1 MILQRLRNLAA
12 RLRAQSVTRAL
23 MHRLSSPSDPLT
35 ALLLDDA
42 MGAAAIIDGQG
53 GIIRVNTALR
63 TLLPEGTRFD
73 GSAELLFH
81 PIARDAAWSEIRRV
95 LRLAQAGARSFASAV
110 GSPDSDDEQPVR
122 VLAVPLQRL
131 GGAATGALLR
141 LADITEQR
149 QLEAQLAHSQKLQAT
164 GQLAGGIAH
173 DFNNLLTAVLG
184 AADSILDPDRHA
196 DPETADDAAQI
207 RASAL
212 RGAALVRQLLAFGR
226 QQTLQPRTLVVNE
239 VITDISNLLRRLLG
253 SQIRLSLDLEDPGRM
268 VRADPTQ
275 LDQVLVNLAVNARD
289 AMKQGGELTLR
300 SGHITLFRPLAHG
313 AETIPPGRYVM
324 IEVQD
329 TGQGIPPEILPRVF
343 DPFFTTKREQGGSG
357 LGLST
362 VHGIIRQSEGFLA
375 VESEVGVGTSVRIYL
390 PRWDGAEAV
399 AIPRVPAPSPPVEAP
414 ASPLPAQHGVVLLVD
429 DEDLVRRFAER
440 ALSRAGWT
448 VLSADSGDEALDLL
462 RERAADPVK
471 ISALITDMVMPGMD
485 GAALIQAVRQST
497 NQPNLP
503 AVLVSGYAE
512 TPLRSEITA
521 ANTLFLA
528 KPYSLADLVSA
539 LDRAVTQPEP
549 ARRLR
554 A

>member
-1 MILQRLRNLAA
+1 MILP
-12 RLRAQSVTRAL
+12 RLRAWLGLLRERWRAGAV
-23 MHRLSSPSDPLT
+23 MRRLSSPQDPLS

-42 MGAAAIIDGQG
+42 MGPALVIDGTG
-53 GIIRVNTALR
+53 KILRVNAALR
-63 TLLPEGTRFD
+63 QMLPEEARFE
-73 GSAELLFH
+73 GSAEPLFH
-81 PIARDAAWSEIRRV
+81 PASREAAWSEISRV
-95 LRLAQAGARSFASAV
+95 LKPGTSAPRSFASSLCVPEA
-110 GSPDSDDEQPVR
+110 DDEQPVR
-122 VLAVPLQRL
+122 VLALPLQRL
-131 GGAATGALLR
+131 GGSVTGALLR
-141 LADITEQR
+141 LADISEQR

-173 DFNNLLTAVLG
+173 DFNNLLTAILG
-184 AADSILDPDRHA
+184 AADSILDPEREA
-196 DPETADDAAQI
+196 DSETAEDAAQI

-226 QQTLQPRTLVVNE
+226 QQTLQPRTLAVNE
-239 VITDISNLLRRLLG
+239 VIIDISSLLRRLLG
-253 SQIRLSLDLEDPGRM
+253 SQIRLALELEEPGRM

-329 TGQGIPPEILPRVF
+329 TGQGIPPDILPRVF
-343 DPFFTTKREQGGSG
+343 DPFFTTKRDHGGSG

-375 VESEVGVGTSVRIYL
+375 VESEPGVGTSVRIYL
-390 PRWDGAEAV
+390 PRWDGAETV
-399 AIPRVPAPSPPVEAP
+399 TIPRVPVPPPVEPAP
-414 ASPLPAQHGVVLLVD
+414 SIPVPHGVVLLVD

-448 VLSADSGDEALDLL
+448 VIAADSGDDAMDQL
-462 RERAADPVK
+462 RLRTADSVPITAMV
-471 ISALITDMVMPGMD
+471 TDMVMPGMD
-485 GAALIQAVRQST
+485 GAALIQAVRAACGC
-497 NQPNLP
+497 PKLP

-512 TPLRSEITA
+512 TPLRGELTTG
-521 ANTLFLA
+521 NTLFLA
-528 KPYSLADLVSA
+528 KPYSLSDLVDT
-539 LDRAVTQPEP
+539 LDQAISQPDVT
-549 ARRLR
+549 ARRR

>member
-1 MILQRLRNLAA
+1 MIWNRLNVWLERLRG
-12 RLRAQSVTRAL
+12 RWRAGAVMR
-23 MHRLSSPSDPLT
+23 RLSSPHDKLS

-42 MGAAAIIDGQG
+42 MGPALVIDGG
-53 GIIRVNTALR
+53 GRILRVNAALR
-63 TLLPEGTRFD
+63 QMLPEDTRFE
-73 GSAELLFH
+73 GPAEPLFH
-81 PIARDAAWSEIRRV
+81 PAARDAAWSEIQRV
-95 LRLAQAGARSFASAV
+95 LKPGTSAPRSFASSLCVQEA
-110 GSPDSDDEQPVR
+110 DDEQPVR
-122 VLAVPLQRL
+122 VLALPLQRL
-131 GGAATGALLR
+131 GGAVTGALLR
-141 LADITEQR
+141 LADISEQR

-173 DFNNLLTAVLG
+173 DFNNLLTAILG
-184 AADSILDPDRHA
+184 AADSILDPERAA
-196 DPETADDAAQI
+196 DGETVEDAAQI

-226 QQTLQPRTLVVNE
+226 QQTLQPRTLAVNE
-239 VITDISNLLRRLLG
+239 VIIDISNLLRRLLG
-253 SQIRLSLDLEDPGRM
+253 SQIRLTLELEEPGRM

-375 VESEVGVGTSVRIYL
+375 VESEPGVGTSVRIYL
-390 PRWDGAEAV
+390 PRWDGTETV
-399 AIPRVPAPSPPVEAP
+399 TIPRVPAPAPVVEPTPAIPAP
-414 ASPLPAQHGVVLLVD
+414 HGVVLLVD

-448 VLSADSGDEALDLL
+448 VLAADSGDEAMDLL
-462 RERAADPVK
+462 RLRAADSVPIAAMV
-471 ISALITDMVMPGMD
+471 TDMVMPGMD
-485 GAALIQAVRQST
+485 GVALIQAVRT
-497 NQPNLP
+497 ECGNPKLP
-503 AVLVSGYAE
+503 VVLVSGYAE
-512 TPLRSEITA
+512 TPLRGGLTTD
-521 ANTLFLA
+521 NTLFLA
-528 KPYSLADLVSA
+528 KPYSLTDLVDT
-539 LDRAVTQPEP
+539 LDQAISQPDLP
-549 ARRLR
+549 ARRR

>member
-414 ASPLPAQHGVVLLVD
+414 ASPLPAHPSWHQQHTPHAARPPARPHKALARHPPPVFDRLPTLCPSFN
-429 DEDLVRRFAER
+429 LPRRSLQTAPRPQPRYIPASRRSLRRFH
-440 ALSRAGWT
+440 GP
-448 VLSADSGDEALDLL
+448 D
-462 RERAADPVK
+462 AAP
-471 ISALITDMVMPGMD
+471 T
-485 GAALIQAVRQST
+485 RC
-497 NQPNLP
+497 
-503 AVLVSGYAE
+503 
-512 TPLRSEITA
+512 
-521 ANTLFLA
+521 
-528 KPYSLADLVSA
+528 
-539 LDRAVTQPEP
+539 
-549 ARRLR
+549 RRR
-554 A
+554 CA

>member
-1 MILQRLRNLAA
+1 MR
-12 RLRAQSVTRAL
+12 
-23 MHRLSSPSDPLT
+23 RLSSPHDPLA

-42 MGAAAIIDGQG
+42 MGPALVIDGAG
-53 GIIRVNTALR
+53 AILRVNAALR
-63 TLLPEGTRFD
+63 QMAPEGTSFE
-73 GSAELLFH
+73 GSAEPLFH
-81 PIARDAAWSEIRRV
+81 PTAREAAWSEICRV
-95 LRLAQAGARSFASAV
+95 LRPGTGGPRSFASALC
-110 GSPDSDDEQPVR
+110 GQEPDDEQPVR
-122 VLAVPLQRL
+122 VQALPLQRL
-131 GGAATGALLR
+131 GGTVTGALLR
-141 LADITEQR
+141 LADISEQR

-184 AADSILDPDRHA
+184 AADSILDPDRAA
-196 DPETADDAAQI
+196 DAETAEDAVQI

-226 QQTLQPRTLVVNE
+226 QQTLQPRILAVNE
-239 VITDISNLLRRLLG
+239 VISDISNLLRRLLG
-253 SQIRLSLDLEDPGRM
+253 SQIRLSLELEDPGRM

-289 AMKQGGELTLR
+289 AMKLGGELTLR

-329 TGQGIPPEILPRVF
+329 TGQGIPPDILPRVF

-375 VESEVGVGTSVRIYL
+375 VESTMAVGTSVRIYL
-390 PRWDGAEAV
+390 PRWDGVETV
-399 AIPRVPAPSPPVEAP
+399 AIPRVPPAAPVPAEAAQASPPSPP
-414 ASPLPAQHGVVLLVD
+414 QRGVVLLVD

-448 VLSADSGDEALDLL
+448 VLTADSGDEALDLL
-462 RERAADPVK
+462 RNRPPDSGPITAMV
-471 ISALITDMVMPGMD
+471 TDMVMPGMD
-485 GAALIQAVRQST
+485 GATLTQAVRAACG
-497 NQPNLP
+497 NAKLP
-503 AVLVSGYAE
+503 VVLVSGYAE
-512 TPLRSEITA
+512 APLRGELTA
-521 ANTLFLA
+521 GNTLFLA
-528 KPYSLADLVSA
+528 KPYSLPDLVA
-539 LDRAVTQPEP
+539 TLDRAIGQADESL
-549 ARRLR
+549 RRR